1 MSRGINQAILYE
13 KRGRNAKGQIMFN
26 HMGPGQAAQS
36 DMNVGAGN
44 YPSQGIHQRNKT
56 QILNAGEKANDS
68 VFRSS
73 IMSNEQMNKIAN
85 QKVNPNLRQSAKM
98 TNMGRQANTSFQ
110 HAGMTGSLRV

>member
-1 MSRGINQAILYE
+1 
-13 KRGRNAKGQIMFN
+13 
-26 HMGPGQAAQS
+26 
-36 DMNVGAGN
+36 MNVGAGN

-85 QKVNPNLRQSAKM
+85 
-98 TNMGRQANTSFQ
+98 
-110 HAGMTGSLRV
+110 